1 MRRAAASGPAARRWL
16 RGLWPDDNPLR
27 RRADRVEAWI
37 VGGLLAAFLLC
48 GPLAAVL
55 AGYYAS
61 AFALRVARDQQAA
74 WRQVPAVLLA
84 NAPASD
90 EFSYSGVALSMVR
103 ARWTAPDGVRR
114 TGSIPVLPG
123 ARAGSTVQ
131 VWVDASGQ
139 LTDPPLRPD
148 QVTGQSVLASV
159 CAPII
164 VGLVLL
170 AAGGLVHSVVDRRRM
185 AAWDADW
192 QATGPRWTR
201 LR

>member
-1 MRRAAASGPAARRWL
+1 MRRAAAPGSPARQWL

-37 VGGLLAAFLLC
+37 AGGLLAAFLIC
-48 GPLAAVL
+48 GPLAALL

-61 AFALRVARDQQAA
+61 AFALRVARDQRAA
-74 WRQVPAVLLA
+74 WHQVPAVLLA
-84 NAPASD
+84 SAATSED
-90 EFSYSGVALSMVR
+90 FSYGGVVLPLAR

-114 TGSIPVLPG
+114 TGNVPALPG
-123 ARAGSTVQ
+123 ARSGSTVQ
-131 VWVDASGQ
+131 IWVDASGH
-139 LTDPPLRPD
+139 LTEPPLRPD

-170 AAGGLVHSVVDRRRM
+170 AAGGLAHSVMDRRRM

-192 QATGPRWTR
+192 QATGPRWTSR
-201 LR
+201 R

>member
-1 MRRAAASGPAARRWL
+1 MRRVTAPDSLARRWL

-37 VGGLLAAFLLC
+37 AGGLLAVFLTC
-48 GPLAAVL
+48 GPLAALL

-61 AFALRVARDQQAA
+61 AFALRVARGQRAA
-74 WRQVPAVLLA
+74 WHQVHAVLLV
-84 NAPASD
+84 NAAASD
-90 EFSYSGVALSMVR
+90 DFSYGGVALSTVR
-103 ARWTAPDGVRR
+103 AQWTAPDGARR
-114 TGSIPVLPG
+114 TGDVAALPG
-123 ARAGSTVQ
+123 ARAGSTVRI
-131 VWVDASGQ
+131 WVDASGQ
-139 LTDPPLRPD
+139 LTEPPLRPD

-159 CAPII
+159 CAPIL

-170 AAGGLVHSVVDRRRM
+170 SVGGLAHRVVDRRRI

-192 QATGPRWTR
+192 RATGPRWTS